1 MLLFVCV
8 MLVMYGIMGFIADAF
23 IALVY
28 NVLAFRVGGV
38 ELELVPQATPAP
50 KNEEIAQAQD
60 AIGEALKQVDQGGG
74 VLILTDMFGGT
85 PTNISLTF
93 LEPGRVEIIT
103 GINLPML
110 IKFLNMREQ
119 VGLDGVAEQL
129 KAKGQRSIQVASE
142 LLGDRLARPRKD

>member
-1 MLLFVCV
+1 MV
-8 MLVMYGIMGFIADAF
+8 G
-23 IALVY
+23 ALVVTHG
-28 NVLAFRVGGV
+28 NLAQ
-38 ELELVPQATPAP
+38 ELVQAAKKIVGEASSLLAVP
-50 KNEEIAQAQD
+50 IDWDDDVAQAQD
-60 AIGEALKQVDQGGG
+60 AIGGALKQVDQGSG

-110 IKFLNMREQ
+110 IKFLNLREQ
-119 VGLDGVAEQL
+119 LELDGVAEQL

>member
-1 MLLFVCV
+1 MV
-8 MLVMYGIMGFIADAF
+8 G
-23 IALVY
+23 ALVVTHG
-28 NVLAFRVGGV
+28 NLAQ
-38 ELELVPQATPAP
+38 ELVQAA
-50 KNEEIAQAQD
+50 KKIVGEASSLLAVSIDWDDDVAQAQD
-60 AIGEALKQVDQGGG
+60 AIGGALKQVDQGSG

-110 IKFLNMREQ
+110 IKFLNLREQ
-119 VGLDGVAEQL
+119 LELDGVAEQL

>member
-1 MLLFVCV
+1 MI
-8 MLVMYGIMGFIADAF
+8 G
-23 IALVY
+23 ALVVTHG
-28 NVLAFRVGGV
+28 NLAQ
-38 ELELVPQATPAP
+38 ELVQAA
-50 KNEEIAQAQD
+50 KKIVGEASSLMAVSIDWDDDVAQAQD
-60 AIGEALKQVDQGGG
+60 AIGEALRQVEQGSG

-110 IKFLNMREQ
+110 IKFLNLREQ
-119 VGLDGVAEQL
+119 LGLAGVAEQL

>member
-1 MLLFVCV
+1 MV
-8 MLVMYGIMGFIADAF
+8 G
-23 IALVY
+23 ALVVTHG
-28 NVLAFRVGGV
+28 NLAQ
-38 ELELVPQATPAP
+38 ELVQAAKTIVGEASSLLAVS
-50 KNEEIAQAQD
+50 IDWDDDVAQAQD
-60 AIGEALKQVDQGGG
+60 AIGEALKQLDQGSG

-110 IKFLNMREQ
+110 IKFLNLREQ
-119 VGLDGVAEQL
+119 LGLAGVAEQL